1 MLWPLVSLL
10 IHHSFQFSLFRKPKG
25 PKSGP
30 WWLSFFERFFQA
42 LELSLWQIKAT
53 HTLKEAK
60 WHRGSPMTHH
70 WHSFKAGF
78 FWSKFGAT
86 KLSFPV
92 LRHQIQRKRAPVSTF
107 FEHVQLFFM
116 PSISSRQSDLVQTGR
131 GFLRRQVYSSCSGL
145 GTPLPFIKCQIAG
158 NEGFEKV
165 GLHGLHRA

>member
-78 FWSKFGAT
+78 FEQIWSNEVVISSAQASNT
-86 KLSFPV
+86 KE
-92 LRHQIQRKRAPVSTF
+92 KSTGQHF
-107 FEHVQLFFM
+107 LWTCSAFFM